1 MKLEN
6 VLPCF
11 VAAPLLI
18 PNSLNW
24 ECYSTWALI
33 SLFYPEKSFNQS
45 VLLAGHRISTEEFV
59 FMKRSWLLFQ
69 RHRSKKKS
77 IIDLKLCWFWCNNKK
92 KWPSLPFC
100 FPEYHF
106 SRWDTVI
113 TLRVVL
119 CRPLYIRFCSL
130 RAFGN
135 IIMCSHYCR
144 HHKARAGNELV
155 STFSISM
162 AYCFSNWV

>member
-45 VLLAGHRISTEEFV
+45 VLLAGHNINRG
-59 FMKRSWLLFQ
+59 
-69 RHRSKKKS
+69 
-77 IIDLKLCWFWCNNKK
+77 
-92 KWPSLPFC
+92 
-100 FPEYHF
+100 
-106 SRWDTVI
+106 
-113 TLRVVL
+113 
-119 CRPLYIRFCSL
+119 IRFYEKVL
-130 RAFGN
+130 
-135 IIMCSHYCR
+135 IIIS
-144 HHKARAGNELV
+144 KAPE
-155 STFSISM
+155 
-162 AYCFSNWV
+162 